1 MTESFLSALR
11 EFLLAEAQE
20 CYWQQAVLRESLS
33 LIHELADKSEGSYKN
48 GLIGKLSMK
57 VSDYYKSA
65 LAAANSTDFPSAGF
79 FPPVSSSLRF
89 FPLREEDC
97 IGLMIELDRTYYSQ
111 TAPLRGCSAIPSI
124 PGRSREITIWR
135 GDRSSK
141 GCRGMR

>member
-20 CYWQQAVLRESLS
+20 CYWQQAVLRELNTCST
-33 LIHELADKSEGSYKN
+33 HCGADEIEGSYKN

-79 FPPVSSSLRF
+79 FPPVS
-89 FPLREEDC
+89 
-97 IGLMIELDRTYYSQ
+97 T
-111 TAPLRGCSAIPSI
+111 CSRLCSTQ
-124 PGRSREITIWR
+124 SDE
-135 GDRSSK
+135 
-141 GCRGMR
+141 